1 MGIREIAKRAGV
13 SVATVSRTVNRVR
26 SVSPEIAARVWSVIN
41 EVGYVPNTQARA
53 LVSGRSRLL
62 GLIVSDITNPF
73 FPELI
78 QGFEQVAVRAGYE
91 VLLASTG
98 YDPAKMANTVRRMIE
113 RKVEG
118 VAVMTS
124 EMENSLI
131 EQLTDRHIPL
141 SFLDVGPS
149 APHISN
155 ICVNYQ
161 AGVRQAVEHLR
172 RLGHRRL
179 AFISGPLTLKS
190 ARLRREAFLQ
200 CFTEGQLATDPPVI
214 LEGDHTL
221 DGGSSAV
228 PELLSAPEKPTAVMC
243 SNDVTAIGVVHGLD
257 AEGLRAPRD
266 LSVIGFDD
274 IHMAQFM
281 LPPLTTI
288 RLSRSDLARLAFE
301 ALIADIDGTAVSED
315 ATCQIETRLIV
326 RGSTARLE
334 MADSIA
340 GPPGPPERA
349 RETGPDFA
357 PGGGDVVRSVP
368 VP

>member
-1 MGIREIAKRAGV
+1 MGIREIAKKAGV
-13 SVATVSRTVNRVR
+13 SVATVSRTVNGVR
-26 SVSPEIAARVWSVIN
+26 SVGPDIAARVWSVIN

-78 QGFEQVAVRAGYE
+78 QGFEQVAVRSGYE

-98 YDPAKMANTVRRMIE
+98 YDPAKMASTVRRMIE

-141 SFLDVGPS
+141 AFIDVGPS

-161 AGVRQAVEHLR
+161 TGLRQAVEHLR

-179 AFISGPLTLKS
+179 AFIGGPQTLKS

-200 CFTEGQLATDPPVI
+200 CFTKAQMDSDRPVI

-221 DGGSSAV
+221 DGGFNAV
-228 PELLSAPEKPTAVMC
+228 QGLLSAPDKPTAVMC
-243 SNDVTAIGVVHGLD
+243 SNDLTAIGVLRGLD
-257 AEGLRAPRD
+257 AEGLSTPRD
-266 LSVIGFDD
+266 MSVIGFDD

-281 LPPLTTI
+281 LPPLTTV
-288 RLSRSDLARLAFE
+288 RLSRLDLARQAFE
-301 ALIADIDGTAVSED
+301 ALIADITRSAASAG
-315 ATCQIETRLIV
+315 ATFRIETRLIV

-334 MADSIA
+334 TATPRFDHA
-340 GPPGPPERA
+340 HAARDER
-349 RETGPDFA
+349 
-357 PGGGDVVRSVP
+357 
-368 VP
+368 